1 MRGVQKMGCGSAL
14 VNSRLT
20 PELFRLRKEHQHA
33 RSPVGHQLILLLL
46 RAMRNGKPIA
56 MLVANRLAIHQQH
69 VVMRATALK
78 VMQRDMPGIQHPV
91 TGQRH
96 LLPVRE
102 STGDLNRGRRQ
113 RLALGRTPAENLAV
127 SLPGRRR
134 FLCRSNPAGWSRRS
148 FGNDGA
154 VLLWRFLQKSIA
166 KILRHMVWLFSG
178 KLHQLHA
185 RLKLRASFEGLK
197 LFRVWIRAED
207 FDEVAVL
214 AQKLDGFDDLAVLH
228 VAVAIN
234 EEEIFPR
241 LPFAGT

>member
-1 MRGVQKMGCGSAL
+1 
-14 VNSRLT
+14 
-20 PELFRLRKEHQHA
+20 
-33 RSPVGHQLILLLL
+33 
-46 RAMRNGKPIA
+46 

-69 VVMRATALK
+69 VVVRATALK
-78 VMQRDMPGIQHPV
+78 VMQRDMPGIQHLV

-102 STGDLNRGRRQ
+102 STGDLNRGRRR

-127 SLPGRRR
+127 SLPADRR
-134 FLCRSNPAGWSRRS
+134 FLRRSNQAGWNFRNDRSILVRR
-148 FGNDGA
+148 FP
-154 VLLWRFLQKSIA
+154 QKSIA
-166 KILRHMVWLFSG
+166 KILRHTVWLFSG

-207 FDEVAVL
+207 FDEVAML
-214 AQKLDGFDDLAVLH
+214 AQKLDGLDDLAVLR

-234 EEEIFPR
+234 EEE
-241 LPFAGT
+241 